1 MPNEIV
7 EKITEEVASEVNT
20 EEPKSTPSAPSVR
33 KIDDFKVGDIV
44 IVGSK
49 IQEEAGVRVQK
60 FEGLVIAIRGEGVS
74 KTFTIRKIGVTDI
87 GIERIFPY
95 FSPNIV
101 SVTVKKHNQVK
112 RAKLYYLREKKR
124 KSSLTV

>member
-1 MPNEIV
+1 MPNEIAKKTV
-7 EKITEEVASEVNT
+7 EEHVSETANKAPKTTSNT
-20 EEPKSTPSAPSVR
+20 R
-33 KIDDFKVGDIV
+33 KIEDFKVGDIV

-49 IQEEAGVRVQK
+49 IQEAGGVRVQN
-60 FEGLVIAIRGEGVS
+60 FEGIVIATRGEGVS
-74 KTFTIRKIGVTDI
+74 KTFTVRKIGVTDI
-87 GIERIFPY
+87 GVERIFPL

-101 SVTVKKHNQVK
+101 SVTIKKHNKVK